1 VPCRFAPPLPRFSYP
16 WAYTVVCV
24 QARTDN
30 SSQRFV
36 RINSQKLGL
45 DDLEVLVRCFLRL
58 TTPMQADTQIRRQ
71 LTTPSLQGIVMPKVD
86 SARDVQIVNQFIEKY
101 GLDETKRS
109 VRIIA
114 SIESPMALL
123 NLREVNTAFPS
134 ESRRCK
140 LINLIFVS
148 LRLRQARLESLLFS

>member
-1 VPCRFAPPLPRFSYP
+1 
-16 WAYTVVCV
+16 
-24 QARTDN
+24 
-30 SSQRFV
+30 
-36 RINSQKLGL
+36 
-45 DDLEVLVRCFLRL
+45 
-58 TTPMQADTQIRRQ
+58 
-71 LTTPSLQGIVMPKVD
+71 MPKVD
-86 SARDVQIVNQFIEKY
+86 SARDVQIVDQFIEKY

-123 NLREVNTAFPS
+123 NLREVNTAFVS

-148 LRLRQARLESLLFS
+148 LADRNELA